1 MSEPAQPDVGGR
13 IRAIRERRGW
23 SLRALSG
30 RSGLSVNA
38 ISLIERGEN
47 SPTVSS
53 LHQLATAL
61 DVPITAFFEDPSA
74 RATVFTGPEAR
85 LRSEAGGILMESLAL
100 GLRHQ
105 QMEPFLITLEPGAG
119 ASGERITHPGEE
131 FVHCL
136 AGEPVYAVGERVYDL
151 HPGDSLLFEASQ
163 PHCFYNPSAGQA
175 RLLIVFLSGDTGH
188 LARQRHMAPSA
199 GPPEGDVT
207 G

>member
-1 MSEPAQPDVGGR
+1 MLNRGQPDVGGR

-23 SLRALSG
+23 SLRALSE
-30 RSGLSVNA
+30 RSGLSANA

-53 LHQLATAL
+53 LHQLASAL
-61 DVPITAFFEDPSA
+61 NVPITAFFEVPSE
-74 RATVFTGPEAR
+74 RLTVFTGPEGR
-85 LRSEAGGILMESLAL
+85 LRSEAGGVLMESLAL

-119 ASGERITHPGEE
+119 RSEERVTHPGEE

-136 AGEPVYAVGERVYDL
+136 AGEPVYAVGERVYEMQ
-151 HPGDSLLFEASQ
+151 PGDSLLFEASQ
-163 PHCFYNPSAGQA
+163 PHCFYNPAGEQA
-175 RLLIVFLSGDTGH
+175 RLLIIFLSGDTGH

-199 GPPEGDVT
+199 GPPDE
-207 G
+207 